1 MLGWLQPFLT
11 DQFIKLAFHPDT
23 FRTNPALIERE
34 RGWSNQ
40 NPPYVFRCALRIHRP
55 STMHPAR
62 LHSSLLQAS
71 CQKID
76 IYSQFPSRC

>member
-40 NPPYVFRCALRIHRP
+40 NPPYMFRCALRTHLPPTI
-55 STMHPAR
+55 PAAR
-62 LHSSLLQAS
+62 HHGFRLQAS
-71 CQKID
+71 RQKMN
-76 IYSQFPSRC
+76 IYLHFLSCC